1 MGIQPPKEVP
11 EVIAYQRLRLVIG
24 ILGIALPVVVP
35 VGAALIGHFALQSSL
50 SSYYYT
56 NMGDVFVGTLCAI
69 GVFLFSYKGYSDD
82 KGAPGKWA
90 CLFAVGVALFPTDR
104 DCAAGCGAPH
114 HFSVHLLFA
123 ALLFTMLIYYSG
135 VLFRKGDPAA
145 GMTPRKILRNK
156 LYLACAITMAACIVL
171 IAVWIFVLEERLPQL
186 EPAEPVFWLESIAI
200 VAFGFSWLT
209 KSEAI
214 LPG

>member
-11 EVIAYQRLRLVIG
+11 EVIAYQQLRLVIG
-24 ILGIALPVVVP
+24 ILGIALPIIVP
-35 VGAALIGHFALQSSL
+35 VGAAVIGHFALQSSL

-90 CLFAVGVALFPTDR
+90 CVFAIGVALFPTDR
-104 DCAAGCGAPH
+104 VCPAGCAPH
-114 HFSVHLLFA
+114 QFSVHLLFA
-123 ALLFTMLIYYSG
+123 ALLFSTLIYYSG

-145 GMTPRKILRNK
+145 GMTPPKILRNK
-156 LYLACAITMAACIVL
+156 IYLACAITMAACIAG
-171 IAVWIFVLEERLPQL
+171 IALWIFVLEARLPQL
-186 EPAEPVFWLESIAI
+186 VPVEPVFWFEAIAI

-209 KSEAI
+209 KSEVI
-214 LPG
+214 FPG

>member
-1 MGIQPPKEVP
+1 MGIAPPPKETP
-11 EVIAYQRLRLVIG
+11 EVIAYQQLRLVIG
-24 ILGIALPVVVP
+24 ILGLALPIVVP
-35 VGAALIGHFALQSSL
+35 IGAAIAHFPLQSSL

-90 CLFAVGVALFPTDR
+90 CLFAIGVALFPTDPV
-104 DCAAGCGAPH
+104 CPAGCGPPH
-114 HFSVHLLFA
+114 QFSVHLFFA
-123 ALLFTMLIYYSG
+123 TLLFLTLTYYSG
-135 VLFRKGDPAA
+135 VLFRKSDPAA
-145 GMTPRKILRNK
+145 TPTPRKILRNK
-156 LYLACAITMAACIVL
+156 IYLVCAIAMGLSIAL
-171 IAVWIFVLEERLPQL
+171 IALWIFVLEAKLPQV
-186 EPAEPVFWLESIAI
+186 EPAQPVFWLEAIAI

-209 KSEAI
+209 KSEVI